1 MELDV
6 VLRTVYSG
14 GDDDGGDNEGGVG
27 TRMPMLPARPCLDPP
42 PLPVS
47 SWWRL
52 PGTALQ
58 QAPEDGQLA
67 VKARFSIWSQ
77 IRLKLA
83 EATTAE
89 FSSYRNNII
98 KIYIRKADIISTL
111 PQL

>member
-6 VLRTVYSG
+6 VLRYTVVVMMMVVIMRVC
-14 GDDDGGDNEGGVG
+14 VG

-67 VKARFSIWSQ
+67 VKARFSILSQ

>member
-6 VLRTVYSG
+6 VLRYTVVVMMMVVIMRVC
-14 GDDDGGDNEGGVG
+14 VG